1 VGLDVSILSI
11 GDYLELFQ
19 EEGRAWVVPNSLLFL
34 LFRLVILN
42 YVGVKGF
49 RDGFVH
55 MRQVTTE
62 VSRVGFLCSW
72 CCGQLEPA

>member
-1 VGLDVSILSI
+1 MGLDVSILSI
-11 GDYLELFQ
+11 RDYLELFQ

-42 YVGVKGF
+42 YVGVEGVQ
-49 RDGFVH
+49 GWVCA

-72 CCGQLEPA
+72 C